1 MASNVNSYQRPTND
15 ELIESVRYFD
25 EEIAYFINYVLGYGQ
40 NVRYCVCGL
49 DIIDAII
56 RVDKRLSYF
65 RIFHD
70 MEINECKKA
79 ALFAYW
85 IIKFRPIKI
94 IDDEHIN
101 MLGFN
106 NQVNELFAIHHLIS
120 ILSGIGRIKPW
131 DGSEG
136 VNINMQNSYLQ
147 DLCYSFRFRNFTID
161 SIIVL
166 ADSITTNTLKEIE
179 QL

>member
-1 MASNVNSYQRPTND
+1 LASNVNPYQRPPND

-25 EEIAYFINYVLGYGQ
+25 EEIEYFIHYVLGYGQ

-65 RIFHD
+65 RIFH
-70 MEINECKKA
+70 
-79 ALFAYW
+79 
-85 IIKFRPIKI
+85 
-94 IDDEHIN
+94 
-101 MLGFN
+101 
-106 NQVNELFAIHHLIS
+106 LIS
-120 ILSGIGRIKPW
+120 ILSGIGKIKPW
-131 DGSEG
+131 DGNEG
-136 VNINMQNSYLQ
+136 VNITMQNPYLQ

-166 ADSITTNTLKEIE
+166 ADSITTNTLKETE
-179 QL
+179 Q